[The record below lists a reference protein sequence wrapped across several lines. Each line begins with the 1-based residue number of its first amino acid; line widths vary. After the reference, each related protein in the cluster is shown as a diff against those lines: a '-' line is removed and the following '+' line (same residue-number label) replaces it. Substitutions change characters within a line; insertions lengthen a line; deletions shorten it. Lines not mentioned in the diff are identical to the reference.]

1 MTKEQRRQ
9 FAAKEYFDFND
20 LQTVMKE
27 LRAKDGCP
35 WDSVQTH
42 ESIKNCLKDECEEVI
57 QAIDNKD
64 MENLKEELG
73 DLLFQVIMHSEIA
86 SEEGDFDI
94 NDVVDG
100 ICKKMIFRH
109 PRLFGDTEHENTSW
123 AELKRLEKL
132 KNNGNG
138 KHNSHDE

>member
-1 MTKEQRRQ
+1 
-9 FAAKEYFDFND
+9 
-20 LQTVMKE
+20 
-27 LRAKDGCP
+27 
-35 WDSVQTH
+35 
-42 ESIKNCLKDECEEVI
+42 
-57 QAIDNKD
+57 
-64 MENLKEELG
+64 
-73 DLLFQVIMHSEIA
+73 MHSEIA

-109 PRLFGDTEHENTSW
+109 PRVFGDKEHENTSW

-132 KNNGNG
+132 KKNGNG